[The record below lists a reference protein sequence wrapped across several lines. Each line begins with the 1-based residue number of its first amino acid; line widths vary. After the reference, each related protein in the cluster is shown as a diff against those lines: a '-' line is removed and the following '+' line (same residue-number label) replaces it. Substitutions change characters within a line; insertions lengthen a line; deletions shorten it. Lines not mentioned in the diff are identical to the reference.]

1 MKSMMKNQVFMNK
14 RKDNVYFTFLGSRLF
29 LMFWMKP
36 AVSLLSLPLSLSFFL
51 SLSLPHISSL
61 RFLKCV
67 RLMTGFASHTD
78 GDGQHFFRIQCQ
90 NVVIKPTDQSLQ
102 L

>member
-1 MKSMMKNQVFMNK
+1 MKSTMKNQVFMNK
-14 RKDNVYFTFLGSRLF
+14 LKDNVYFTFLGSRLF
-29 LMFWMKP
+29 LMFWMKT
-36 AVSLLSLPLSLSFFL
+36 AVSLLSLPLSLSLFL

-61 RFLKCV
+61 KFLKYV

-78 GDGQHFFRIQCQ
+78 GDGRRFFRIQSQ

>member
-1 MKSMMKNQVFMNK
+1 MKSTMKNQVFMNK
-14 RKDNVYFTFLGSRLF
+14 LKDKVYFTFLGSRLF
-29 LMFWMKP
+29 LMFWMKT
-36 AVSLLSLPLSLSFFL
+36 AVSLLSLPLSFFL

-61 RFLKCV
+61 KFLKYV

-78 GDGQHFFRIQCQ
+78 GDGRRFFRIQCQ